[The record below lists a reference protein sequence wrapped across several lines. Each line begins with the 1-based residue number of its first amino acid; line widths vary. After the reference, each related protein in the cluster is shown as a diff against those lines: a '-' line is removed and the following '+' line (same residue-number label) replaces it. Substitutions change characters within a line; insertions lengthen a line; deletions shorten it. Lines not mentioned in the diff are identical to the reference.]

1 MEMIK
6 MNKSLYFFNLKN
18 NLSMFLAFMGI
29 ILMYATVAT
38 SMFDPETS
46 DLMQQF
52 VDILPQTVVNMMGFT
67 NFGTELTGYLAT
79 YLYGFIM
86 FIFPMIFI
94 AMLTNKLVSKQIDDS
109 SMSYLLTTPN
119 SRVKIATTQ
128 ALSVLTNIFALILVN
143 VLVVIIISEIAFK
156 GHLMI
161 GRFIGLNF
169 VLFGVMACVSGLT
182 FLISVLI
189 SDYGKAVGMSSA
201 LMGFLFIMNMIK
213 NLNEDL
219 DFFKYTT
226 FLSLV
231 NIDKILESTSFT
243 LVAGSASLI
252 SGLAI
257 FAFSIYI
264 FDRKSLTI

>member
-1 MEMIK
+1 
-6 MNKSLYFFNLKN
+6 
-18 NLSMFLAFMGI
+18 
-29 ILMYATVAT
+29 
-38 SMFDPETS
+38 
-46 DLMQQF
+46 
-52 VDILPQTVVNMMGFT
+52 
-67 NFGTELTGYLAT
+67 
-79 YLYGFIM
+79 
-86 FIFPMIFI
+86 
-94 AMLTNKLVSKQIDDS
+94 
-109 SMSYLLTTPN
+109 MSYLLTTPN
-119 SRVKIATTQ
+119 SRVKIAATQ

-189 SDYGKAVGMSSA
+189 SDYGKAVGMSSG

>member
-1 MEMIK
+1 
-6 MNKSLYFFNLKN
+6 
-18 NLSMFLAFMGI
+18 
-29 ILMYATVAT
+29 
-38 SMFDPETS
+38 
-46 DLMQQF
+46 
-52 VDILPQTVVNMMGFT
+52 
-67 NFGTELTGYLAT
+67 
-79 YLYGFIM
+79 
-86 FIFPMIFI
+86 
-94 AMLTNKLVSKQIDDS
+94 
-109 SMSYLLTTPN
+109 
-119 SRVKIATTQ
+119 
-128 ALSVLTNIFALILVN
+128 
-143 VLVVIIISEIAFK
+143 
-156 GHLMI
+156 
-161 GRFIGLNF
+161 
-169 VLFGVMACVSGLT
+169 MACVSGLT

-189 SDYGKAVGMSSA
+189 SDYGKAVGMSSG